1 MTGGDPRAEDLFA
14 EALERAAPERRA
26 FVEEAAGG
34 DESLRDEVLALLGA
48 HASAGDFLETDA
60 ITAAAA
66 ARDPLPGT
74 RVGPW
79 RLGDCIGAGG
89 MGRVYAG
96 HRDDGAFEQRVAIKV
111 VRHGFDTDELLAR
124 FRRERAVLAR
134 LEHPNVARLLDA
146 GVTEDGRPC
155 IVMEFVDG
163 APIEPWCDERRCAV
177 PARLRLFAQACDAVA
192 AAHRRLIVHR
202 DVKPANLLVTAE
214 GTVKLVDFGIARL
227 LDGPAD
233 GGPADP
239 SVTSAG
245 GRVLTPAYASP
256 EQLRGEPPTT
266 ATDVFS
272 LGVVLH
278 RLLTGEHPW
287 PIEEWRSEARRTRR
301 ASAAFEAGGRD
312 AAARA
317 AARSATPAQL
327 ARRLRGDLDRI
338 VAKALAADPAE
349 RYGGAADLGA
359 DVMRS
364 LRNEPILATPPSTV
378 DRARKFVRRHRA
390 AVAVTAGA
398 AALLLVALVVTATA
412 LAQARAEAS
421 FATSLTDYFGRLLAQ
436 VDPWSDEP
444 VTSIPR
450 ETKLVDVAIRASES
464 VGEEFAAKP
473 ELEAAIRQT
482 LGRTFTALGML
493 EEAEAELVQ
502 SHALMSAARGERD
515 ARSLDAQHHLGVLHY
530 ERDELTEA
538 EAVYRK
544 VLAARTHVLG
554 ADHDD
559 TIDTLNN
566 LALTVWAQ
574 GRFLEAEPLA
584 REVLA
589 RRLESGAPDRAE
601 ALIARSNLGLILR
614 ALGKLDEAEPLF
626 REEVRLATARYGPGH
641 PWTVTARNNLGT
653 LLYDAERFEEAE
665 ALFREILAL
674 REESLGFHHDA
685 TLVALAN
692 LAAVVEARERYDEA
706 AELYDRAIARNREAG
721 HAPAQ
726 AAVAMVNLASCRRK
740 QGHLEMALE
749 CYEECVALFG
759 SEDSPDAFGLGVA
772 LAGRAT
778 TLAAMGR
785 KADARAGYE
794 AARATFVGAVGADH
808 DRVKAIDVALAD
820 LDRDGGE

>member
-1 MTGGDPRAEDLFA
+1 MSGGAPRAEDLFA
-14 EALERAAPERRA
+14 EALDRAAPERRA
-26 FVEEAAGG
+26 FVEAAAGG
-34 DESLRDEVLALLGA
+34 DDSLRDEVFALLAA
-48 HASAGDFLETDA
+48 HESAGDFLETDA
-60 ITAAAA
+60 IAAAA
-66 ARDPLPGT
+66 AAPDPLPGT

-96 HRDDGAFEQRVAIKV
+96 RRDDGAFEQRVAIKV
-111 VRHGFDTDELLAR
+111 MRRCLDTEDLLAR

-177 PARLRLFAQACDAVA
+177 PARLRLFVQACDAVA
-192 AAHRRLIVHR
+192 AAHRRLVVHR

-227 LDGPAD
+227 LDGAA
-233 GGPADP
+233 GAPADP
-239 SVTSAG
+239 TVTSAG

-256 EQLRGEPPTT
+256 EQLRGEPTTT

-278 RLLTGEHPW
+278 RLLTGAHPW
-287 PIEEWRSEARRTRR
+287 PIDEWRAEGRRTRR
-301 ASAAFEAGGRD
+301 ASSAVEAGGPEV
-312 AAARA
+312 AAAA
-317 AARSATPAQL
+317 TARSATPAQL
-327 ARRLRGDLDRI
+327 VRRLRGDLDRI
-338 VAKALAADPAE
+338 VAKALAPDPAD

-359 DVMRS
+359 DVVRY
-364 LRNEPILATPPSTV
+364 LRNEPVLATPPSTI

-390 AVAVTAGA
+390 AVAITAGA
-398 AALLLVALVVTATA
+398 AALLLVALAVTATA

-436 VDPWSDEP
+436 VDPWSEEP

-450 ETKLVDVAIRASES
+450 ETKLVDVAVRASAS
-464 VGEEFAAKP
+464 VGEEFAERP

-482 LGRTFTALGML
+482 LGRTFTALGMTA
-493 EEAEAELVQ
+493 EAEAELVR
-502 SHALMSAARGERD
+502 SHGLWSAARGDMDE
-515 ARSLDAQHHLGVLHY
+515 RSLDARHHLAVLRY
-530 ERDELTEA
+530 EQDALTEA
-538 EAVYRK
+538 ESMYRD
-544 VLAARTHVLG
+544 VLAARTRVLG
-554 ADHDD
+554 SYHDD
-559 TIDTLNN
+559 TVDTLNN
-566 LALTVWAQ
+566 LALAVWAQ
-574 GRFLEAEPLA
+574 GRYLEAEPIA

-589 RRLESGAPDRAE
+589 RRLDSGAPDRAE

-626 REEVRLATARYGPGH
+626 REEIRLATARYGAAH

-653 LLYDAERFEEAE
+653 LLYDAERLEEAE
-665 ALFREILAL
+665 SLFREILAR
-674 REESLGFHHDA
+674 REESHGLHHDA

-692 LAAVVEARERYDEA
+692 LAAVVEARDRYDEA
-706 AELYDRAIARNREAG
+706 AELYERAIARNREAG

-740 QGHLEMALE
+740 QGQLDKALE
-749 CYEECVALFG
+749 CYDECVALFG
-759 SEDSPDAFGLGVA
+759 SADAPDAFGLGVA

-778 TLAAMGR
+778 TLAAMGQR
-785 KADARAGYE
+785 EDARAGYA
-794 AARATFVGAVGADH
+794 AARAIFVDAVGAEH
-808 DRVKAIDVALAD
+808 DRVKAIDEAVAD
-820 LDRDGGE
+820 LGGGPQ